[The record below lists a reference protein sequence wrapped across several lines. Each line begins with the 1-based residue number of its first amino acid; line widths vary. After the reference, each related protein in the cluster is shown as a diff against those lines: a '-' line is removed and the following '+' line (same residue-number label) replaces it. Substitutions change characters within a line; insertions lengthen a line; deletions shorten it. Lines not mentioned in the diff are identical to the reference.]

1 MKKKEREREK
11 KEKEKRKW
19 NIDGKKGR
27 NEAESL
33 LLNDKTGT
41 LLSKSHLRGIWN
53 DFENNKA
60 ITRIMYLY
68 IFAVGYL
75 RIFFLFLFFSPPF
88 LSFLPFSFLCRFSS
102 IFNNIRIPF
111 PTSTFIYTNVD
122 VPSADRISEFLFE
135 HACFLFALPSDK
147 TTLSSK

>member
-41 LLSKSHLRGIWN
+41 LLSKSHLRGI
-53 DFENNKA
+53 
-60 ITRIMYLY
+60 
-68 IFAVGYL
+68 
-75 RIFFLFLFFSPPF
+75 
-88 LSFLPFSFLCRFSS
+88 
-102 IFNNIRIPF
+102 
-111 PTSTFIYTNVD
+111 
-122 VPSADRISEFLFE
+122 
-135 HACFLFALPSDK
+135 
-147 TTLSSK
+147 